1 VPTRCVRA
9 VAENVDPQMPLKRF
23 SRQSVREDGA
33 KSSLPLR
40 RKSEVP
46 ESGWVLGQIRPHRPT
61 ATCSR
66 SITKSVAGAPGF
78 EPGITRPKPVALP
91 LGHAPSRFFGSRP
104 LARRANRLDQWPRWR
119 AARFA
124 VLPASGPLGNGSA
137 CAASKNFA
145 QDPPAR
151 CCGPARPRLYTV
163 LFQPKSL
170 VEAEC
175 SAAW

>member
-1 VPTRCVRA
+1 MLTPECRSRDFSVRTRRDSTKNSLCHFESALGRQ
-9 VAENVDPQMPLKRF
+9 NMPECARNSTQSRDKKRF
-23 SRQSVREDGA
+23 YINDLV
-33 KSSLPLR
+33 
-40 RKSEVP
+40 
-46 ESGWVLGQIRPHRPT
+46 
-61 ATCSR
+61 
-66 SITKSVAGAPGF
+66 VAGAPGF